1 MANTLDDALFVL
13 IDTFPGVPTNGNN
26 PSDFTT
32 YADSEEAAGFSIG
45 TKRAIYND
53 THKAWCTVMFAAII
67 GGTEG
72 AANDLA
78 VRDILGVDTVNAAA
92 GTAGWAC
99 TVTNDGGE
107 CLLTGSIA
115 IALGTTTFTSAATIK
130 YGWVQVGG
138 PPLVDLV
145 SGLNGDYLTDGS
157 VAAESGMKLKD
168 GTGHV
173 VFDLADAADVG
184 VISAFSGADDAT

>member
-1 MANTLDDALFVL
+1 MANTVDDAEFVL

-26 PSDFTT
+26 PTDFTAYSAT
-32 YADSEEAAGFSIG
+32 EDFPIG

-53 THKAWCTVMFAAII
+53 THSAWCTVMFAAII

-72 AANDLA
+72 AANGMA
-78 VRDILGVDTVNAAA
+78 VKDILGVDTDNAAA
-92 GTAGWAC
+92 GVSGWAA
-99 TVTNDGGE
+99 TVTPDGGE
-107 CLLTGSIA
+107 CMLTGSIA
-115 IALGTTTFTSAATIK
+115 LALGTTTFGSAAAIK

-145 SGLNGDYLTDGS
+145 SGLDGNYLTDGA
-157 VAAESGMKLKD
+157 VAAETGMILAD

-173 VFDLADAADVG
+173 VFSIAAAANVG
-184 VISAFSGADDAT
+184 LVSAFSGVTDAA